1 MRIVMAKVS
10 PRSGRGPQPQVT
22 GTAPVCR
29 LGLIGRGI
37 QRSKSPALHVAEAK
51 AQGFTC
57 TYELIDLEKLRFG
70 LERLPELLQQASEQ
84 GFAGLNIT
92 HPCKQAVIPLLDEL
106 SPEAHSVGAVNTV
119 HFHSGR
125 RIGYNTDAW
134 GFSESFRRGLSGA
147 SVARVVQVGAGGAG
161 AATGFSLLELGARAL
176 VIVDLDEAR
185 SRRLATT
192 LARRF
197 ADRDVRPGRELAAEL
212 AEANGI
218 VNCTPIGM
226 PAHPG
231 SVVPAALL
239 RPDLWV
245 ADIVYTPL
253 ETQLLRDATNA
264 GCRTLNGGRMAV
276 FQAARAFEIFTG
288 RVADA
293 ERMLGHF
300 NQLASAPETAT

>member
-1 MRIVMAKVS
+1 MPEVPPGSAGGS
-10 PRSGRGPQPQVT
+10 QPK
-22 GTAPVCR
+22 GAAGAASLCR
-29 LGLIGRGI
+29 LGLIGHGI
-37 QRSKSPALHVAEAK
+37 QRSKSPALHETEAR
-51 AQGFTC
+51 AQGFAC
-57 TYELIDLEKLRFG
+57 TYELIDLETLGFG
-70 LERLPELLQQASEQ
+70 LDHLPQLLKRASDQ

-106 SPEAHSVGAVNTV
+106 SPEARSIGAVNTV
-119 HFHSGR
+119 HFHAGR

-161 AATGFSLLELGARAL
+161 AATGFSLLELGAREL
-176 VIVDLDEAR
+176 VIVDLDEVR
-185 SRRLATT
+185 GRRLAAN

-197 ADRDVRPGRELAAEL
+197 ADREVRSAHDLAAEL
-212 AEANGI
+212 SEANGI
-218 VNCTPIGM
+218 VNCTPVGM

-231 SVVPAALL
+231 SAVPEGLL

-253 ETQLLRDATNA
+253 ETQLLRDAANA
-264 GCRTLNGGRMAV
+264 GCRTLDGGRMAV

-293 ERMLGHF
+293 ERMLRHF
-300 NQLASAPETAT
+300 SQLVGQSAA

>member
-1 MRIVMAKVS
+1 MAGSS
-10 PRSGRGPQPQVT
+10 PGSGGKARAQGAPA
-22 GTAPVCR
+22 APVCR

-37 QRSKSPALHVAEAK
+37 QRSKSPALHEAEAR

-57 TYELIDLEKLRFG
+57 TYELLDLEKLGFG
-70 LERLPELLQQASEQ
+70 LERLPDLLRQASEQ

-106 SPEAHSVGAVNTV
+106 SPEAQSVGAVNTV
-119 HFHSGR
+119 HFHAGR

-147 SVARVVQVGAGGAG
+147 SVAQVVQVGAGGAG

-176 VIVDLDEAR
+176 VIVDLDEVRGA
-185 SRRLATT
+185 RLAAN

-197 ADRDVRPGRELAAEL
+197 ADREVRAGRDLAAEL
-212 AEANGI
+212 AGANGI

-231 SVVPAALL
+231 SAVPAALL

-253 ETQLLRDATNA
+253 ETQLLRDAAHA

-293 ERMLGHF
+293 ERMLRHF
-300 NQLASAPETAT
+300 NELASTPEVPTASV

>member
-1 MRIVMAKVS
+1 M
-10 PRSGRGPQPQVT
+10 PEFGPGSGGGAQPKSASAV
-22 GTAPVCR
+22 PPCR
-29 LGLIGRGI
+29 LGLIGHGI
-37 QRSKSPALHVAEAK
+37 QRSKSPALHEAEAR
-51 AQGFTC
+51 AQGFVC
-57 TYELIDLEKLRFG
+57 TYELIDLETLGFG
-70 LERLPELLQQASEQ
+70 TDRLPDLLKRASDQ

-106 SPEAHSVGAVNTV
+106 SPEAQSIGAVNTV

-134 GFSESFRRGLSGA
+134 GFAESFRRGLSGA
-147 SVARVVQVGAGGAG
+147 SVGRVVQVGAGGAG

-176 VIVDLDEAR
+176 VIVDLDEVR
-185 SRRLATT
+185 GRRLAAN

-197 ADRDVRPGRELAAEL
+197 TDREVRAGRDLASEASS
-212 AEANGI
+212 ANGI

-226 PAHPG
+226 LAHPG
-231 SVVPAALL
+231 SAVPPALL
-239 RPDLWV
+239 RPDLGV

-253 ETQLLRDATNA
+253 ETQLLRDAINA
-264 GCRTLNGGRMAV
+264 GCRTLDGGRMAV

-293 ERMLGHF
+293 ERMLRHF
-300 NQLASAPETAT
+300 SQLVAQSAA

>member
-1 MRIVMAKVS
+1 MPEFPPGSA
-10 PRSGRGPQPQVT
+10 GGLQPK
-22 GTAPVCR
+22 GAGGAAPPCR
-29 LGLIGRGI
+29 LGLIGHGI
-37 QRSKSPALHVAEAK
+37 QRSKSPALHEAEAR
-51 AQGFTC
+51 AQGLTC
-57 TYELIDLEKLRFG
+57 TYELIDLETLGFG
-70 LERLPELLQQASEQ
+70 LDHLPQLLKRASDQ

-106 SPEAHSVGAVNTV
+106 SPEAQSIGAVNTV
-119 HFHSGR
+119 HFHAGR

-147 SVARVVQVGAGGAG
+147 SVAQVVQVGAGGAG
-161 AATGFSLLELGARAL
+161 AATGFSLLELGAREL
-176 VIVDLDEAR
+176 VIVDLDEVR
-185 SRRLATT
+185 GRRLAAN

-197 ADRDVRPGRELAAEL
+197 ADREVRSGRDLATEV
-212 AEANGI
+212 AEANGV
-218 VNCTPIGM
+218 VNCTPVGM
-226 PAHPG
+226 SAHPG
-231 SVVPAALL
+231 SAVPEGLL

-253 ETQLLRDATNA
+253 ETQLLRDAASA

-293 ERMLGHF
+293 ERMLRHF
-300 NQLASAPETAT
+300 SQLVGQSAA